1 VNPKNNK
8 NQKNEDQIKKKVK
21 NQNYRSKDEIEKQ
34 IKI

>member
-8 NQKNEDQIKKKVK
+8 NQNNEDQIKKKVK